1 MLGDIFGIL
10 VHFLVVLAPLG
21 FCTRFFPIL
30 VRFFTVWEG
39 VLGGS
44 GLDFLTIF
52 CNILENDD
60 FVKSVV
66 LLWENHSF

>member
-1 MLGDIFGIL
+1 MLGDIFAIL

-30 VRFFTVWEG
+30 VRFFTIGRG
-39 VLGGS
+39 VLEGS
-44 GLDFLTIF
+44 GLDFLKIF
-52 CNILENDD
+52 CNILQNDD

-66 LLWENHSF
+66 LL